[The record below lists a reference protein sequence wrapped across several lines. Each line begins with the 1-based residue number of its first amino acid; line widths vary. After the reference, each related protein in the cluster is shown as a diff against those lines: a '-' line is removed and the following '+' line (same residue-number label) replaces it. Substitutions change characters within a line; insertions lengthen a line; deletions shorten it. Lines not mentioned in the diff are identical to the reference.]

1 MTTHTLNSIKNQKK
15 QYNQIKKSLEK
26 RLELLIKLKE
36 IQENNLKITKQMI
49 LNNKAILYSKIS
61 IENIIRSKTP
71 K

>member
-61 IENIIRSKTP
+61 IENMIRSKTP

>member
-26 RLELLIKLKE
+26 RLELLIKLKG

-61 IENIIRSKTP
+61 IENILRSKTP

>member
-61 IENIIRSKTP
+61 IENFTGSK

>member
-15 QYNQIKKSLEK
+15 QYNKMKKLFEK
-26 RLELLIKLKE
+26 RGEELIKLKE

-61 IENIIRSKTP
+61 IENFTGSK